1 VLLARVIAI
10 AIAVVVPLATA
21 RAHDPIATR
30 VTWNGEV
37 GRIVRA
43 RCVSCHSE
51 GGRGPMPLTSYR
63 EARPWATAIKE
74 EVLTR
79 RMPKWHAAR
88 GYGAFSNDPSLS
100 PFEIA
105 LIAAWA
111 DGGAPEGAA
120 AETTVKP
127 GEERARQ
134 ARVPPGAR
142 EIPFKCGGPLPA
154 GTLLAVRPALA
165 TGASTGFALVLP
177 ERVEVLVWIR
187 DFDPDFA
194 TTYWLRAPIALPP
207 GSRLISYNLRPYP
220 GRSCSVL
227 LTMAPLR

>member
-1 VLLARVIAI
+1 MSLRVAAISIPLLVT
-10 AIAVVVPLATA
+10 LATA
-21 RAHDPIATR
+21 GAHDPITTR

-43 RCVSCHSE
+43 RCVSCHSD

-100 PFEIA
+100 SFEIA

-111 DGGAPEGAA
+111 DGGAPEGAKIETA
-120 AETTVKP
+120 AEHDQGQTREAVI
-127 GEERARQ
+127 
-134 ARVPPGAR
+134 PPGAR
-142 EIPFKCGGPLPA
+142 EIPFKCGGPLPE
-154 GTLLAVRPALA
+154 GILLAFRPMLA
-165 TGASTGFALVLP
+165 TGATTEFVVELP
-177 ERVEVLVWIR
+177 DRRVEVLAWIR

-194 TTYWLRAPIALPP
+194 TTYRLRVPIPLPR
-207 GSRLISYNLRPYP
+207 GSRLISYDAPRNPA
-220 GRSCSVL
+220 GACSMR
-227 LTMAPLR
+227 LTMAPLQ